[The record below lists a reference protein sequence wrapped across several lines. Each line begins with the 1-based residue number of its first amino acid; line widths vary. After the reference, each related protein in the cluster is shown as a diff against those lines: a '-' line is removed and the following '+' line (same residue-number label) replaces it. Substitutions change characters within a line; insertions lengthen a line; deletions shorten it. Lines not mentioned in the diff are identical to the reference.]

1 MTKKIFK
8 GILFSSLATMLAC
21 LILIIGVLY
30 DHFDG
35 RLKEDLKGKTELVA
49 NAINAM
55 GTEYLST
62 LGDTTER
69 ITHIAADGTV
79 LYDTEIDVAT
89 AENHATRAEFVQ
101 AKEHGWGE
109 SVRDSGT
116 VGKMRLYYAIRLSDN
131 TVIRLSMTQN
141 TVWML
146 VMGILPPIAFIIILF
161 MILSLGLASTISRH
175 IVRPINEIDPDHLEQ
190 YEGYEELT
198 PFIRKIQA
206 QKRRLAREKSELS
219 KSREQFRLI
228 TENMSEGL
236 LIIDTNANILSC
248 NRAAMRLL
256 SDGANIQA
264 GQSALVLCRA
274 REFVQAVKE
283 GLLGK
288 NTEHQLHINERVYQL
303 IASPVV
309 TEQEISGVVMVVLDI
324 TEQEQR
330 EQLRH
335 EFTSNVSHELKT
347 PLTSIYGISDMLTS
361 GMVRAEDVSGFA
373 DDIKREADRLIRLVE
388 DIIRLSRLDE
398 GGFTNEKTEVDLLEL
413 AYTIETSLQT
423 SAKAAEVT
431 LRVVGESAL
440 VEGHSTILEE
450 MLFNLCD
457 NAIKYNRPGGSVV
470 LEIGKNADGACVR
483 VTDTGIGI
491 PAGEQERVFE
501 RFYRVDKS
509 HSRAVGGTG
518 LGLSIVKHGVAYH
531 GGRVTLE
538 SREGEG
544 TTVTVLLPNGKH

>member
-8 GILFSSLATMLAC
+8 GIFFSCLATMLAC
-21 LILIIGVLY
+21 LVLIIGVLY
-30 DHFDG
+30 DHFDL

-49 NAINAM
+49 ASMNTM
-55 GTEYLST
+55 GEAYLNS
-62 LGDTTER
+62 LNTTAER

-79 LYDTEIDVAT
+79 LYDTEMDVAT
-89 AENHATRAEFVQ
+89 AENHGARAEFVQ
-101 AKEHGWGE
+101 AIETGRGE

-116 VGKMRLYYAIRLSDN
+116 AGKKRLYYAIRLDDG

-146 VMGILPPIAFIIILF
+146 VLGILPTIAFIVIAFIL
-161 MILSLGLASTISRH
+161 LSFGLASALSRH
-175 IVRPINEIDPDHLEQ
+175 IVRPINEIDPDHPEQ

-198 PFIRKIQA
+198 PFIRKIKA
-206 QKRRLAREKSELS
+206 QKRRLAREKNELS

-236 LIIDTNANILSC
+236 LIIDPNINILSC
-248 NRAAMRLL
+248 NRAAVRLL
-256 SDGANIQA
+256 SGGTEVQP
-264 GQSALVLCRA
+264 GQSALVLSRA

-283 GLLGK
+283 GLQGK
-288 NTEHQLHINERVYQL
+288 NTEHQLHIGERIYQL

-309 TEQEISGVVMVVLDI
+309 TGQEITGVVMVILDI
-324 TEQEQR
+324 TEQKQR

-347 PLTSIYGISDMLTS
+347 PLTSIYGISDMLS
-361 GMVRAEDVSGFA
+361 GGMVRAEDVSSFA
-373 DDIKREADRLIRLVE
+373 DDIRREADRLIHLVE
-388 DIIRLSRLDE
+388 DILRLSRLDE
-398 GGFTNEKTEVDLLEL
+398 GAFSNEMIEVDLLEI
-413 AYTIETSLQT
+413 AHTTQKSLQAA
-423 SAKAAEVT
+423 AKKAEVALQVT
-431 LRVVGESAL
+431 GEAAC
-440 VEGHSTILEE
+440 VTGHPTILEE
-450 MLFNLCD
+450 MIFNLCD
-457 NAIKYNRPGGSVV
+457 NAIKYNRPGG
-470 LEIGKNADGACVR
+470 R
-483 VTDTGIGI
+483 VHLSISQTKEAAVIQVEDTGIGI

-531 GGRVTLE
+531 SGKVTLE

-544 TTVTVLLPNGKH
+544 TTVTVTLPNNK